1 MPLAIKWAAM
11 KHADGESLDLL
22 HERILLAPASLF
34 SSDNELIAVFTTLYE
49 DLKKSPAVLTLLARI
64 AAFPAY
70 EAPVAALRSGISSL
84 DFFQAKDKLIDLGV
98 VEPLGSD
105 RLALHPVLGIGIYRL
120 EGEAV
125 DKERESCIA
134 WLADFAQKNRD
145 NYALLER
152 ELPNLLG
159 LLDYFTENSQWDS
172 LAGLVGALFDFLRVR
187 GFWGELDTA
196 LDSLIENRTALQDA
210 KQAAWAYLYRGIL
223 GGLRGDNPA
232 SQADLASADGIFAQL
247 KDTSGHGVVQYRQ
260 AIITEQGLDQ
270 DGAAAQF
277 VAALQSMGDQA
288 PAHYRADAHLHL
300 GGIYASQGKLQAAQ
314 EQFQQAIQI
323 GDPESQAMAH
333 IRQGTLARKSG
344 DLALAQA
351 EYGQAQIIATQLGH
365 LLESATLDQLLGYM
379 EFNQGHWDS
388 AEARFQKALA
398 VFQQLDYGLGM
409 ASIYHALGSLAL
421 RTASDAQAL
430 VTAED
435 YYRKALELNQK
446 LGIEA
451 SAAYN
456 QLQLGTVANR
466 QGKNADAA
474 GLYAQALS
482 AGQKMG
488 DLTLQAAATYQSAS
502 LAYDLKEL
510 QTAENSFT
518 AALALAVQ
526 VQDVDTQAG
535 SKYYLGLI
543 ARDKG
548 DLPAAKAQ
556 LTAARDLYLQ
566 LKSPHQE
573 DAERV
578 LQALDQPSPKPP
590 IVDVNVEPPFMAPTP
605 EPPGKIDLFKES
617 DFFSFGFDGEAGG
630 TDDK

>member
-1 MPLAIKWAAM
+1 M
-11 KHADGESLDLL
+11 S
-22 HERILLAPASLF
+22 
-34 SSDNELIAVFTTLYE
+34 
-49 DLKKSPAVLTLLARI
+49 
-64 AAFPAY
+64 
-70 EAPVAALRSGISSL
+70 
-84 DFFQAKDKLIDLGV
+84 
-98 VEPLGSD
+98 
-105 RLALHPVLGIGIYRL
+105 
-120 EGEAV
+120 
-125 DKERESCIA
+125 
-134 WLADFAQKNRD
+134 
-145 NYALLER
+145 
-152 ELPNLLG
+152 
-159 LLDYFTENSQWDS
+159 
-172 LAGLVGALFDFLRVR
+172 
-187 GFWGELDTA
+187 LDTA
-196 LDSLIENRTALQDA
+196 LDSVIENRAALQDA

-223 GGLRGDNPA
+223 DGLRGDNPA

-247 KDTSGHGVVQYRQ
+247 KDTAGHGVVQYRQ

-435 YYRKALELNQK
+435 NYRKALELNQK

-502 LAYDLKEL
+502 LAYDLKDL
-510 QTAENSFT
+510 PTSENSFT

-535 SKYYLGLI
+535 AKYYLGLI

-548 DLPAAKAQ
+548 DIPAAKAQ
-556 LTAARDLYLQ
+556 LSAARDLYIQ

-578 LQALDQPSPKPP
+578 LQALGQPSPKPP
-590 IVDVNVEPPFMAPTP
+590 IVDPNVEPPFMAPAP

-617 DFFSFGFDGEAGG
+617 DFFSFGFDDETGG
-630 TDDK
+630 KDDK